1 MILHNSW
8 VLHIWK
14 ERSRIDLKTRSFK
27 KLTTVSSELILWI
40 LALHFFN
47 KQLISTYCPVS
58 TLSQW
63 IGFFVCYAEKLI
75 PNGIVLPMEIV
86 MNFSLFFSMENINQ
100 LGHAFA
106 VLCTFLTRLLVF
118 IIFSFFRCFFHFSKY
133 YLRHWA
139 PGLIWLWVNSD
150 QQSH

>member
-47 KQLISTYCPVS
+47 KQLISTYCPFS
-58 TLSQW
+58 TLTQW

-75 PNGIVLPMEIV
+75 PSGIVLPIQIV
-86 MNFSLFFSMENINQ
+86 MNFSLFFSMQNINQ

-106 VLCTFLTRLLVF
+106 VRLPYQVLGFYFFFFCFRRFFPFLQILPAALSTR
-118 IIFSFFRCFFHFSKY
+118 
-133 YLRHWA
+133 
-139 PGLIWLWVNSD
+139 
-150 QQSH
+150 SHLTLG